1 MTKKKAE
8 KDSRIDDWQKK
19 GSAFF
24 RQGVLRKMYGCK
36 AAKKKKIEK
45 DSSKVEVPVIF
56 VKGNYFGTPLCTMCR
71 INEGGDKDDSENKG
85 QSWEGEG
92 QIRGAKG

>member
-1 MTKKKAE
+1 VTKNKAG

-36 AAKKKKIEK
+36 AAKKKEIEK
-45 DSSKVEVPVIF
+45 NSLKVEVPI
-56 VKGNYFGTPLCTMCR
+56 NTPVYHVL
-71 INEGGDKDDSENKG
+71 D
-85 QSWEGEG
+85 
-92 QIRGAKG
+92 

>member
-1 MTKKKAE
+1 M
-8 KDSRIDDWQKK
+8 
-19 GSAFF
+19 
-24 RQGVLRKMYGCK
+24 LRKMYGCK

-56 VKGNYFGTPLCTMCR
+56 VKGKYFVTPLYTMCW
-71 INEGGDKDDSENKG
+71 INKG
-85 QSWEGEG
+85 SDKKRLWEQGAELGGGGEG

>member
-24 RQGVLRKMYGCK
+24 WQRVLRKVYGCK
-36 AAKKKKIEK
+36 AAKKKEIEK
-45 DSSKVEVPVIF
+45 DLLKVVVPMIF
-56 VKGNYFGTPLCTMCR
+56 VKGNYFGTPLYTMCW
-71 INEGGDKDDSENKG
+71 INEGGDKK
-85 QSWEGEG
+85 
-92 QIRGAKG
+92 RL